1 MILDKENTFFNKK
14 ALSASDL
21 TSDIVQ
27 VGPGESGCPLHLVAA
42 VTKDAGTG
50 TLTTKLETSATPD
63 FKSPKTLATYNAV
76 PLAADVPRGSLGYLR
91 LTVTSTYSK
100 GTLTAGLVLDD
111 DIDW

>member
-50 TLTTKLETSATPD
+50 TLTTKLETLCHSPPTCRAATSATC
-63 FKSPKTLATYNAV
+63 A
-76 PLAADVPRGSLGYLR
+76 
-91 LTVTSTYSK
+91 
-100 GTLTAGLVLDD
+100 
-111 DIDW
+111 

>member
-1 MILDKENTFFNKK
+1 MILDKENTFFDKK

-50 TLTTKLETSATPD
+50 TLTTKLETSD
-63 FKSPKTLATYNAV
+63 FKSPKTLATYTAV
-76 PLAADVPRGSLGYLR
+76 PLAADVPRGNLGYLR